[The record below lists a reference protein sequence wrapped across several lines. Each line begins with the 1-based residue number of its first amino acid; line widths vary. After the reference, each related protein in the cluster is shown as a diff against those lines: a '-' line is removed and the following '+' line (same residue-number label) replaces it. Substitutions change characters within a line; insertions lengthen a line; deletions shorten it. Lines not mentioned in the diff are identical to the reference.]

1 MRSPFS
7 ASDSRSTR
15 SSGAGCLALLV
26 ALGLLGP
33 LQGGCG
39 SWRAAQLYQ
48 SGSAAL
54 DEGNSEAAISDLEQ
68 AAALRPRNSE
78 IQNHLGIAYDS
89 VGRTDRAL
97 LAFERAV
104 EFDCENSAAAQN
116 LAATRREL
124 QASEKPIR

>member
-1 MRSPFS
+1 MRSPYS
-7 ASDSRSTR
+7 ASDSRAAR
-15 SSGAGCLALLV
+15 SSGAGFLSLVV
-26 ALGLLGP
+26 ALGLSGP
-33 LQGGCG
+33 LHGGCA
-39 SWRAAQLYQ
+39 SWQAAQLYQ

-54 DEGNSEAAISDLEQ
+54 NEGDSEAAIADLEQ
-68 AAALRPRNSE
+68 AAALRPRSSA

-97 LAFERAV
+97 SAFERAV